1 MTNSLE
7 INEKLKVS
15 TKRSYKKKEKYSNYK
30 TKSIVEIRKKFAGW
44 SHH

>member
-15 TKRSYKKKEKYSNYK
+15 TKRSYKKKKNTVIIK
-30 TKSIVEIRKKFAGW
+30 LKA
-44 SHH
+44 